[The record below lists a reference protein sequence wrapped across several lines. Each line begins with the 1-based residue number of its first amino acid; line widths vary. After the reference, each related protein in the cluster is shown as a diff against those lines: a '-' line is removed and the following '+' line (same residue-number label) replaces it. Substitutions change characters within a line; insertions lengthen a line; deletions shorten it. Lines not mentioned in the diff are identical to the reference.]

1 MFGIEPGPWGE
12 ILRTGLF
19 RPSAQRRRRSALRN
33 DQLFKGWTVIV
44 REEDDPTLV
53 QRCRD
58 GERDAFER
66 LVIRYQ
72 KPVFNVAL
80 RMLRNRQDA
89 MDVAQTTFLK
99 AFEHLGDY
107 DPAFR
112 FYSWLYRIAINES
125 LNALAL
131 RKPRGELDANVADES
146 PGPDRAAEGS
156 QALQALE
163 DALMQISPELRAV
176 LLLRHV
182 AQLSYEDMAQALG
195 LPEKTVKSRLHTA
208 RERLR
213 DHLMQDGSM

>member
-1 MFGIEPGPWGE
+1 VKE
-12 ILRTGLF
+12 
-19 RPSAQRRRRSALRN
+19 A
-33 DQLFKGWTVIV
+33 
-44 REEDDPTLV
+44 DDPALV
-53 QRCRD
+53 LRCREGD
-58 GERDAFER
+58 RNAFER

-131 RKPRGELDANVADES
+131 RKPRGELDANVPDQG
-146 PGPDRAAEGS
+146 PGPDRSAEGD
-156 QALQALE
+156 QAVKAIE
-163 DALMQISPELRAV
+163 DALLLLSPELRTV
-176 LLLRHV
+176 IVLRHITH
-182 AQLSYEDMAQALG
+182 LSYEDMAQALG
-195 LPEKTVKSRLHTA
+195 LPEKTVKSRLHSA

-213 DHLMQDGSM
+213 ELLLHSGAL

>member
-1 MFGIEPGPWGE
+1 V
-12 ILRTGLF
+12 
-19 RPSAQRRRRSALRN
+19 
-33 DQLFKGWTVIV
+33 K
-44 REEDDPTLV
+44 EEDDPALV
-53 QRCRD
+53 LRCREGD
-58 GERDAFER
+58 RNAFER

-80 RMLRNRQDA
+80 RMLRSRQDA

-131 RKPRGELDANVADES
+131 RKPRGELDANVPDER
-146 PGPDRAAEGS
+146 PGPDRSAEGE
-156 QALQALE
+156 QALKAIE
-163 DALMQISPELRAV
+163 DALMLISPELRSV
-176 LLLRHV
+176 TVLRHIT
-182 AQLSYEDMAQALG
+182 QLSYEDIAEALG
-195 LPEKTVKSRLHTA
+195 LPEKTVKSRLHSA

-213 DHLMQDGSM
+213 EHLRQCGAI

>member
-1 MFGIEPGPWGE
+1 M
-12 ILRTGLF
+12 
-19 RPSAQRRRRSALRN
+19 
-33 DQLFKGWTVIV
+33 K
-44 REEDDPTLV
+44 EEDDPALV
-53 QRCRD
+53 LRCREGD
-58 GERDAFER
+58 RNAFES

-80 RMLRNRQDA
+80 RMLRSRQDA

-131 RKPRGELDANVADES
+131 RKPRGELDSNVPDER
-146 PGPDRAAEGS
+146 PGPDRSAEGE
-156 QALQALE
+156 QALKAIQ
-163 DALMQISPELRAV
+163 DALMFITPELRTV
-176 LLLRHV
+176 LVLRHIT
-182 AQLSYEDMAQALG
+182 QLSYEAMAEALG
-195 LPEKTVKSRLHTA
+195 VPEKTVKSRLHTA

-213 DHLMQDGSM
+213 EQLLRHGAL

>member
-1 MFGIEPGPWGE
+1 MR
-12 ILRTGLF
+12 RTVLV
-19 RPSAQRRRRSALRN
+19 
-33 DQLFKGWTVIV
+33 T
-44 REEDDPTLV
+44 EEDDPTLV
-53 QRCRD
+53 ERCRA
-58 GERDAFER
+58 GERNAFER
-66 LVIRYQ
+66 LVVRYQ

-131 RKPRGELDANVADES
+131 RKPGAALDGNAADDA
-146 PGPDRAAEGS
+146 PGPDRAAEGD
-156 QALQALE
+156 QALQAIE
-163 DALMQISPELRAV
+163 DALMRISPELRTV
-176 LLLRHV
+176 TVLRHIT
-182 AQLSYEDMAQALG
+182 QLSYEDISDALG
-195 LPEKTVKSRLHTA
+195 LPEKTVKSRLHSA

-213 DHLMQDGSM
+213 DYLRQSGAI

>member
-1 MFGIEPGPWGE
+1 M
-12 ILRTGLF
+12 
-19 RPSAQRRRRSALRN
+19 
-33 DQLFKGWTVIV
+33 K
-44 REEDDPTLV
+44 EEDDPTLV
-53 QRCRD
+53 QRCRGGD
-58 GERDAFER
+58 RNAFER

-107 DPAFR
+107 DGAFR

-131 RKPRGELDANVADES
+131 RKPRAELDSSAVDEG
-146 PGPDRAAEGS
+146 PGPDRSAEGD
-156 QALQALE
+156 QALEAIE
-163 DALMQISPELRAV
+163 DALMHISLELRTV
-176 LLLRHV
+176 LILRHI

-195 LPEKTVKSRLHTA
+195 LPEKTVKSRLHSA
-208 RERLR
+208 REQLR
-213 DHLMQDGSM
+213 DHLLRSGAI

>member
-1 MFGIEPGPWGE
+1 V
-12 ILRTGLF
+12 
-19 RPSAQRRRRSALRN
+19 
-33 DQLFKGWTVIV
+33 K
-44 REEDDPTLV
+44 EEDDPALV
-53 QRCRD
+53 LRCRD
-58 GERDAFER
+58 GDRNAFER

-80 RMLRNRQDA
+80 RMLRSRQDA

-131 RKPRGELDANVADES
+131 RKPRGELDANLPDER
-146 PGPDRAAEGS
+146 PGPDRSAEGE
-156 QALQALE
+156 QALKAIE
-163 DALMQISPELRAV
+163 DALMLISPELRTV
-176 LLLRHV
+176 TVLRHIT
-182 AQLSYEDMAQALG
+182 QLSYEDIAEALE
-195 LPEKTVKSRLHTA
+195 LPEKTVKSRLHSA

-213 DHLMQDGSM
+213 EHLRQCGVI

>member
-1 MFGIEPGPWGE
+1 MG
-12 ILRTGLF
+12 RTVL
-19 RPSAQRRRRSALRN
+19 
-33 DQLFKGWTVIV
+33 V

-53 QRCRD
+53 ERCRA
-58 GERDAFER
+58 GERNAFER
-66 LVIRYQ
+66 LVTRYQ

-89 MDVAQTTFLK
+89 MDIAQTTFLK

-131 RKPRGELDANVADES
+131 RKPRGELDANAVDEGA
-146 PGPDRAAEGS
+146 GPDRTAEGD
-156 QALQALE
+156 QALQAIE
-163 DALMQISPELRAV
+163 AALMMISPELRTV
-176 LLLRHV
+176 TVLRHIT
-182 AQLSYEDMAQALG
+182 QLSYEDIAEALG
-195 LPEKTVKSRLHTA
+195 LPEKTVKSRLHSA

-213 DHLMQDGSM
+213 EHLRRCGAI